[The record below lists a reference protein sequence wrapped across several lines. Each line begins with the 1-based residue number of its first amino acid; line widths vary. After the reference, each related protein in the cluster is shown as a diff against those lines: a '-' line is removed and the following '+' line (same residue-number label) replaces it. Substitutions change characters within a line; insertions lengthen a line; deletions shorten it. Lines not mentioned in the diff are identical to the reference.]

1 MRKHGVVQITV
12 LKSNLWSFKM
22 DITAFSYI
30 GGTIDNFTSD
40 FIVSGVGGLIGA
52 ISPLIMMG
60 VTLFLMFKGYLQI
73 FGKTD
78 DLARDTVI
86 LGIQVITITTLV
98 LNVDNYTFY
107 IIDGVNAWASG
118 VSNAINNNEND
129 FNIYQTLD
137 ELLTQG
143 VNHAVY
149 GFKKVGWGDWVWGFV
164 AIVILIVT
172 TIITIISAII
182 IIGTKFLLTMLFVI
196 GPLFI
201 AFAIFPITRK
211 FFDSWV
217 TKIVENVLVQIFGV
231 VIIILTIKVI
241 SHFIGENNVTEK
253 DINPIGAMTQIVVV
267 TAILTWVVKQIPNLS
282 GSLAGGFASGS
293 LTFKEAMAAP
303 AAAAAAKFL
312 NGAPKGKDKPQRDSW
327 ADQQANQVTKGNAQA
342 SPQQTKGS
350 QAINDKIAEHNR
362 KS

>member
-1 MRKHGVVQITV
+1 
-12 LKSNLWSFKM
+12 M

-30 GGTIDNFTSD
+30 GNTIDNFTSD
-40 FIVSGVGGLIGA
+40 FIVSGIGGLIGA

-107 IIDGVNAWASG
+107 IIDGVNSLSSG
-118 VSNAINNNEND
+118 ISSAISKNESGND
-129 FNIYQTLD
+129 IYQTLD
-137 ELLTQG
+137 GLLMQA
-143 VNHAVY
+143 VEHAVY
-149 GFKKVGWGDWVWGFV
+149 CIKKVSWGDYVWLLV
-164 AIVILIVT
+164 AVVILAVVCML
-172 TIITIISAII
+172 TIISAII

-201 AFAIFPITRK
+201 AFALFPITRK

-231 VIIILTIKVI
+231 IIISMAIEII
-241 SHFIGENNVTEK
+241 STFIGKNNPTVEG
-253 DINPIGAMTQIVVV
+253 INPTGVMVQISVVA
-267 TAILTWVVKQIPNLS
+267 AILTWVVKQIPNLS

-293 LTFKEAMAAP
+293 LTFKEAMAP
-303 AAAAAAKFL
+303 AAAAMKL
-312 NGAPKGKDKPQRDSW
+312 LSGPQKSKKEYNKETPQRDSW
-327 ADQQANQVTKGNAQA
+327 ADQQANQVSKGNAHQ

-350 QAINDKIAEHNR
+350 QAINDKIDEHNR

>member
-1 MRKHGVVQITV
+1 
-12 LKSNLWSFKM
+12 M
-22 DITAFSYI
+22 DITVFSYI

-40 FIVSGVGGLIGA
+40 FIVSGIGGLIGA

-107 IIDGVNAWASG
+107 IIDGVNAWSSG
-118 VSNAINNNEND
+118 ISNAISKNGDNH
-129 FNIYQTLD
+129 NIYQTLD
-137 ELLTQG
+137 SLLMQ
-143 VNHAVY
+143 AVDITVY
-149 GFKKVGWGDWVWGFV
+149 CLSKVGWTEGYLWFV
-164 AIVILIVT
+164 VGIVILAVIA
-172 TIITIISAII
+172 ILTIISAII
-182 IIGTKFLLTMLFVI
+182 IIGTKFLLTILFVI

-231 VIIILTIKVI
+231 IIITMTIKII
-241 SHFIGENNVTEK
+241 SNFIGKNNPMV
-253 DINPIGAMTQIVVV
+253 DGINPIGVMAQIVVV
-267 TAILTWVVKQIPNLS
+267 TGILSWVIRQIPNLS

-293 LTFKEAMAAP
+293 LTFKEAMAP

-312 NGAPKGKDKPQRDSW
+312 NGAPKGENKPQRDSW

>member
-1 MRKHGVVQITV
+1 
-12 LKSNLWSFKM
+12 M

-30 GGTIDNFTSD
+30 GNTIDNFTSD
-40 FIVSGVGGLIGA
+40 FIVSGIGGLIGA

-86 LGIQVITITTLV
+86 LGIQVITITALV

-107 IIDGVNAWASG
+107 IIDGVSSLSSG
-118 VSNAINNNEND
+118 ISSAISKNESGND
-129 FNIYQTLD
+129 IYQTLD
-137 ELLTQG
+137 GLLMQA
-143 VNHAVY
+143 VDIAVY
-149 GFKKVGWGDWVWGFV
+149 CFSKVGWTEGYLWFFV
-164 AIVILIVT
+164 GISILTAIAILA
-172 TIITIISAII
+172 IISAII
-182 IIGTKFLLTMLFVI
+182 IMGTKFLLTMLFVI

-201 AFAIFPITRK
+201 AFALFPITRK

-217 TKIVENVLVQIFGV
+217 TKIVENVLVQIFG
-231 VIIILTIKVI
+231 IIIITMAIEI
-241 SHFIGENNVTEK
+241 INSFIGKNNPAVEG
-253 DINPIGAMTQIVVV
+253 INPVGVMAQIVVI
-267 TAILTWVVKQIPNLS
+267 TGILTWVVKQIPNLS

-312 NGAPKGKDKPQRDSW
+312 NGAPKGKETPQRDSW

>member
-1 MRKHGVVQITV
+1 
-12 LKSNLWSFKM
+12 M

-30 GGTIDNFTSD
+30 GNTIDNFTSD
-40 FIVSGVGGLIGA
+40 FIVSGIGGLIGA

-98 LNVDNYTFY
+98 LNVDNYTLY
-107 IIDGVNAWASG
+107 IIDGVSSLSSG
-118 VSNAINNNEND
+118 ISSAISKNESGND
-129 FNIYQTLD
+129 IYQTLD
-137 ELLTQG
+137 GLLTQA
-143 VNHAVY
+143 VDIAVY
-149 GFKKVGWGDWVWGFV
+149 CLSKVGWTEGYLWAFV
-164 AIVILIVT
+164 AMVILASIA
-172 TIITIISAII
+172 ILTIISAII
-182 IIGTKFLLTMLFVI
+182 IMGTKFLLTMLFVI

-201 AFAIFPITRK
+201 AFALFPITRK

-217 TKIVENVLVQIFGV
+217 TKIVENVLVQIFG
-231 VIIILTIKVI
+231 IIIITMAIEI
-241 SHFIGENNVTEK
+241 INSFIGKNNPAVEG
-253 DINPIGAMTQIVVV
+253 INPVGVMAQIVVI
-267 TAILTWVVKQIPNLS
+267 TGILTWVVKQIPNLS

-303 AAAAAAKFL
+303 AAAKFL

>member
-1 MRKHGVVQITV
+1 
-12 LKSNLWSFKM
+12 M

-30 GGTIDNFTSD
+30 GKTIDNFTSD
-40 FIVSGVGGLIGA
+40 FIVSGIGGLIGA

-107 IIDGVNAWASG
+107 IIDGVSSLSSG
-118 VSNAINNNEND
+118 ISSAISKNESGND
-129 FNIYQTLD
+129 IYQTLD
-137 ELLTQG
+137 GLLMQALEI
-143 VNHAVY
+143 AVY
-149 GFKKVGWGDWVWGFV
+149 CLSKVGWTEGYLWAFV
-164 AIVILIVT
+164 AMVILASIA
-172 TIITIISAII
+172 ILTIISAII
-182 IIGTKFLLTMLFVI
+182 IMGTKFLLTMLFVI

-201 AFAIFPITRK
+201 AFALFPITRK

-231 VIIILTIKVI
+231 IIITMAIEII
-241 SHFIGENNVTEK
+241 SNFIGKNNPAVEG
-253 DINPIGAMTQIVVV
+253 INPTGVMIQIVVV
-267 TAILTWVVKQIPNLS
+267 TGILTWVVKQIPNLS

-327 ADQQANQVTKGNAQA
+327 ADQQANQVTKGNPQA

>member
-1 MRKHGVVQITV
+1 
-12 LKSNLWSFKM
+12 M

-30 GGTIDNFTSD
+30 GNTIDNFTSD
-40 FIVSGVGGLIGA
+40 FIVSGISGLIGA

-107 IIDGVNAWASG
+107 IIDGVNSLSSG
-118 VSNAINNNEND
+118 ISSAISKNESGND
-129 FNIYQTLD
+129 IYQTLD
-137 ELLTQG
+137 GLLMQALE
-143 VNHAVY
+143 HAVY
-149 GFKKVGWGDWVWGFV
+149 CIKKVSWGDYVWLLV
-164 AIVILIVT
+164 AVVILAVVCVL
-172 TIITIISAII
+172 TIISAII

-201 AFAIFPITRK
+201 AFALFPITRK

-231 VIIILTIKVI
+231 IIISMAIEII
-241 SHFIGENNVTEK
+241 STFIGKNNPTVEG
-253 DINPIGAMTQIVVV
+253 INPTGVMVQISVVA
-267 TAILTWVVKQIPNLS
+267 AILTWVVKQIPNLS

-327 ADQQANQVTKGNAQA
+327 ADQQANQVSKGNAQA

>member
-1 MRKHGVVQITV
+1 
-12 LKSNLWSFKM
+12 M

-30 GGTIDNFTSD
+30 GKTIDNFTSD
-40 FIVSGVGGLIGA
+40 FIVSGIGGLIGA

-107 IIDGVNAWASG
+107 VIDGVSSLSSG
-118 VSNAINNNEND
+118 ISSAISKNESGND
-129 FNIYQTLD
+129 IYQTLD
-137 ELLTQG
+137 GLLMQALDI
-143 VNHAVY
+143 AVY
-149 GFKKVGWGDWVWGFV
+149 CLSKVGWTEGYLWAFV
-164 AIVILIVT
+164 AMVILASIA
-172 TIITIISAII
+172 ILTIISAII
-182 IIGTKFLLTMLFVI
+182 IMGTKFLLTMLFVI

-201 AFAIFPITRK
+201 AFALFPITRK

-231 VIIILTIKVI
+231 IIITMAIEII
-241 SHFIGENNVTEK
+241 SNFIGKNNPEVQ
-253 DINPIGAMTQIVVV
+253 DINPTGVMIQIVVV
-267 TAILTWVVKQIPNLS
+267 TGILTWVVKQIPNLS

>member
-1 MRKHGVVQITV
+1 
-12 LKSNLWSFKM
+12 M

-30 GGTIDNFTSD
+30 GNTIDNFTSD
-40 FIVSGVGGLIGA
+40 FIVSGIGGLIGA

-86 LGIQVITITTLV
+86 LGIQVITITALV

-107 IIDGVNAWASG
+107 IIDGVSSLSSG
-118 VSNAINNNEND
+118 ISSAISKNESGND
-129 FNIYQTLD
+129 IYQTLD
-137 ELLTQG
+137 GLLMQA
-143 VNHAVY
+143 VDIAVY
-149 GFKKVGWGDWVWGFV
+149 CFSKVGWTEGYLWFFV
-164 AIVILIVT
+164 GISILTAIAILA
-172 TIITIISAII
+172 IISAII
-182 IIGTKFLLTMLFVI
+182 IMGTKFLLTMLFVI

-201 AFAIFPITRK
+201 AFALFPITRK

-217 TKIVENVLVQIFGV
+217 TKIVENVLVQIFG
-231 VIIILTIKVI
+231 IIIITMAIEI
-241 SHFIGENNVTEK
+241 INSFIGKNNPAVEG
-253 DINPIGAMTQIVVV
+253 INPVGVMAQIVVI
-267 TAILTWVVKQIPNLS
+267 TGILTWVVKQIPNLS

-312 NGAPKGKDKPQRDSW
+312 NGAPKGEAKPQRDSW

>member
-1 MRKHGVVQITV
+1 MQEHGVTKITV
-12 LKSNLWSFKM
+12 SKSHQWSFKM

-30 GGTIDNFTSD
+30 GGTIDNFTTQ
-40 FIVSGVGGLIGA
+40 FIVAGIGGLIEA
-52 ISPLIMMG
+52 ISPIIMMG

-78 DLARDTVI
+78 DLARETVI
-86 LGIQVITITTLV
+86 LGLQVMTITTLV
-98 LNVDNYTFY
+98 LNVDNYTFF
-107 IIDGVNAWASG
+107 IIGGVNAWASG
-118 VSNAINNNEND
+118 VSDAISNGNENS
-129 FNIYQTLD
+129 NIYQTLD
-137 ELLTQG
+137 GLLTQG

-149 GFKKVGWGDWVWGFV
+149 CFQKVGWSEGWLWGFV
-164 AIVILIVT
+164 GIVVLTVII
-172 TIITIISAII
+172 IITLISAII
-182 IIGTKFLLTMLFVI
+182 IIGTKFLLTMLFVV

-231 VIIILTIKVI
+231 VIIILVVDIT

-253 DINPIGAMTQIVVV
+253 DVNPIGVMTQIVVV
-267 TAILTWVVKQIPNLS
+267 TGILGWVIKQIPNIS
-282 GSLAGGFASGS
+282 GGLAGGFASAS
-293 LTFKEAMAAP
+293 LVFKDAAVEP
-303 AAAAAAKFL
+303 LAKFL
-312 NGAPKGKDKPQRDSW
+312 NGGKNNNPVEKNESW
-327 ADQQANQVTKGNAQA
+327 SDQQANQVRGGDAQK

-362 KS
+362 AS

>member
-1 MRKHGVVQITV
+1 
-12 LKSNLWSFKM
+12 M

-30 GGTIDNFTSD
+30 GNTIDNFTSD
-40 FIVSGVGGLIGA
+40 FIVSGIGGLIGA

-107 IIDGVNAWASG
+107 IIDGVNSLSSG
-118 VSNAINNNEND
+118 ISSAISKNESGND
-129 FNIYQTLD
+129 IYQTLD
-137 ELLTQG
+137 GLLMQA
-143 VNHAVY
+143 VEHAVY
-149 GFKKVGWGDWVWGFV
+149 CIKKVSWGDYVWLLV
-164 AIVILIVT
+164 AVVILAVVCML
-172 TIITIISAII
+172 TIISAII

-201 AFAIFPITRK
+201 AFALFPITRK

-231 VIIILTIKVI
+231 IIISMAIEII
-241 SHFIGENNVTEK
+241 STFIGKNNPTVEG
-253 DINPIGAMTQIVVV
+253 INPTGVMVQIVVV
-267 TAILTWVVKQIPNLS
+267 AAILTWVVKQIPNLS

-293 LTFKEAMAAP
+293 LTFKEAMAP
-303 AAAAAAKFL
+303 AAAAMKL
-312 NGAPKGKDKPQRDSW
+312 LSGPPKSKKEYNKETPQRDSW
-327 ADQQANQVTKGNAQA
+327 ADQQANQVSKGNAHQ

-350 QAINDKIAEHNR
+350 QAINDKIADHNR

>member
-1 MRKHGVVQITV
+1 
-12 LKSNLWSFKM
+12 M

-30 GGTIDNFTSD
+30 GKTIDNFTSD
-40 FIVSGVGGLIGA
+40 FIVSGIGGLIGA

-86 LGIQVITITTLV
+86 LGIQVITITALV

-107 IIDGVNAWASG
+107 IIDGVSSLSSG
-118 VSNAINNNEND
+118 ISSAISKNESGND
-129 FNIYQTLD
+129 IYQTLD
-137 ELLTQG
+137 GLLMQA
-143 VNHAVY
+143 VDIAVY
-149 GFKKVGWGDWVWGFV
+149 CFSKVGWTEGYLWFFV
-164 AIVILIVT
+164 GISILTAIGILA
-172 TIITIISAII
+172 IISAII
-182 IIGTKFLLTMLFVI
+182 IMGTKFLLTMLFVI

-201 AFAIFPITRK
+201 AFALFPITRK

-217 TKIVENVLVQIFGV
+217 TKIVENVLVQIFG
-231 VIIILTIKVI
+231 IIIITMAIEII
-241 SHFIGENNVTEK
+241 STFIDKNNPAVEG
-253 DINPIGAMTQIVVV
+253 INPVGVMAQIVVI
-267 TAILTWVVKQIPNLS
+267 TGILAWVVKQIPNLS

-303 AAAAAAKFL
+303 AAAAAAKLL

-327 ADQQANQVTKGNAQA
+327 ADQQANQVTKGNAQT

>member
-1 MRKHGVVQITV
+1 
-12 LKSNLWSFKM
+12 M

-30 GGTIDNFTSD
+30 GNTIDNFTSD
-40 FIVSGVGGLIGA
+40 FIVSGIGGLIGA

-86 LGIQVITITTLV
+86 LGIQVITITALV

-107 IIDGVNAWASG
+107 IIDGVSSLSSG
-118 VSNAINNNEND
+118 ISSAISKNESGND
-129 FNIYQTLD
+129 IYQTLD
-137 ELLTQG
+137 GLLMQA
-143 VNHAVY
+143 VDIAVY
-149 GFKKVGWGDWVWGFV
+149 CFSKVGWTEGYLWFFV
-164 AIVILIVT
+164 GISILTAISILA
-172 TIITIISAII
+172 IISAII
-182 IIGTKFLLTMLFVI
+182 IMGTKFLLTMLFVI

-201 AFAIFPITRK
+201 AFALFPITRK

-217 TKIVENVLVQIFGV
+217 TKIVENVLVQIFG
-231 VIIILTIKVI
+231 IIIITMAIEI
-241 SHFIGENNVTEK
+241 INNFIGKNNPAVEG
-253 DINPIGAMTQIVVV
+253 INPVGVMAQIVVI
-267 TAILTWVVKQIPNLS
+267 TGILTWVVKQIPNLS

-312 NGAPKGKDKPQRDSW
+312 NGAPKGKETTQRDSW

>member
-1 MRKHGVVQITV
+1 
-12 LKSNLWSFKM
+12 M

-30 GGTIDNFTSD
+30 GKTIDNFTSD
-40 FIVSGVGGLIGA
+40 FIVSGIGGLIGA

-107 IIDGVNAWASG
+107 IIDGVNSLSSG
-118 VSNAINNNEND
+118 ISSAISKNESGND
-129 FNIYQTLD
+129 IYQTLD
-137 ELLTQG
+137 GLLMQALE
-143 VNHAVY
+143 HAVY
-149 GFKKVGWGDWVWGFV
+149 CIKKVSWGDYVWLLV
-164 AIVILIVT
+164 AVVILAVVCVL
-172 TIITIISAII
+172 TIISAII

-201 AFAIFPITRK
+201 AFALFPITRK

-217 TKIVENVLVQIFGV
+217 TKIVENILVQIFGV
-231 VIIILTIKVI
+231 IIISMAIEII
-241 SHFIGENNVTEK
+241 STFIGKNNPTVEG
-253 DINPIGAMTQIVVV
+253 INPTGVMVQISVVA
-267 TAILTWVVKQIPNLS
+267 AILTWVVKQIPNLS

-293 LTFKEAMAAP
+293 LTFKEAMAP
-303 AAAAAAKFL
+303 AAAAMKL
-312 NGAPKGKDKPQRDSW
+312 LSGPQKSKKEYNKETPQRDSW
-327 ADQQANQVTKGNAQA
+327 ADQQANQVSKGNAQA

>member
-1 MRKHGVVQITV
+1 
-12 LKSNLWSFKM
+12 M

-107 IIDGVNAWASG
+107 IIDGVSSLSSG
-118 VSNAINNNEND
+118 ISSAISKNESGND
-129 FNIYQTLD
+129 IYQTLD
-137 ELLTQG
+137 GLLMQA
-143 VNHAVY
+143 VDIAVY
-149 GFKKVGWGDWVWGFV
+149 CFSKVGWTEGYLWFFV
-164 AIVILIVT
+164 GISILTAIAILA
-172 TIITIISAII
+172 IISAII
-182 IIGTKFLLTMLFVI
+182 IMGTKFLLTMLFVI

-201 AFAIFPITRK
+201 AFALFPITRK

-217 TKIVENVLVQIFGV
+217 TKIVENVLVQIFG
-231 VIIILTIKVI
+231 IIIITMAIEI
-241 SHFIGENNVTEK
+241 INSFIGKNNPAVEG
-253 DINPIGAMTQIVVV
+253 INPVGVMAQIVVI
-267 TAILTWVVKQIPNLS
+267 TGILTWVVKQIPNLS

-312 NGAPKGKDKPQRDSW
+312 NGAPKGKETPQRDSW